1 MFIVLVIYRWCRDCV
16 HLHMELFVNRSSER
30 ENNPLFQTVIKL
42 FSEWNLYDG
51 LKWMI
56 SLKELCVLINEPDC
70 CFDEFCRWILREI
83 NPPNLERLW
92 IPSTKLSLS
101 PSQFK
106 SGPSLKCFNIGS
118 LDKGFDM
125 ASLDFTQLTHLSGIK
140 VDSDLKLPQLRFLRG
155 EFSSCSVRKMF

>member
-1 MFIVLVIYRWCRDCV
+1 
-16 HLHMELFVNRSSER
+16 MEKS
-30 ENNPLFQTVIKL
+30 PLFKTVIKL
-42 FSEWNLYDG
+42 FSKWNLYDS

-56 SLKELCVLINEPDC
+56 SLKGLCVLINEPDC
-70 CFDEFCRWILREI
+70 CFDEFCRWLLHEI

-101 PSQFK
+101 PSKFK
-106 SGPSLKCFNIGS
+106 SGPSLKCLNIGS
-118 LDKGFDM
+118 LGKGFYLT
-125 ASLDFTQLTHLSGIK
+125 SLDFTQLTHLSGIK